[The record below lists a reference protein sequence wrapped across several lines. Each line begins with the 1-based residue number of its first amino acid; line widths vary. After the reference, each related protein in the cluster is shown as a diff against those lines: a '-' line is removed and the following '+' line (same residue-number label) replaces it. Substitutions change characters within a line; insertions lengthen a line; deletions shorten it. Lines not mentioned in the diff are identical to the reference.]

1 MLAVLAQLAACRAE
15 GPGRVFVL
23 GLDGADPQT
32 IDLLMSENKLPL
44 LKSAFSLLVNELAF
58 RKMAQE
64 FLRSPA
70 LIFFSGMILM
80 PAGLAVV
87 LSHNV
92 WVLNWPLIITL
103 LGWIAVIS
111 GALRVFAPDRAIKI
125 GKKAIMRKEYTTA
138 AAAFN
143 PSSMSPFSRI
153 CRASFARRA
162 QRPARQSACSST
174 RTEFWFDV
182 SPLVFSLVEPIRF

>member
-1 MLAVLAQLAACRAE
+1 MQTSIFLARLI
-15 GPGRVFVL
+15 GPVMTLVG
-23 GLDGADPQT
+23 
-32 IDLLMSENKLPL
+32 ISLLM
-44 LKSAFSLLVNELAF
+44 NESTF
-58 RKMAQE
+58 RKMATE

-111 GALRVFAPDRAIKI
+111 GALRVFAPERALKI
-125 GKKAIMRKEYTTA
+125 GKKAMTSKEIITA
-138 AAAFN
+138 AAAV
-143 PSSMSPFSRI
+143 
-153 CRASFARRA
+153 
-162 QRPARQSACSST
+162 
-174 RTEFWFDV
+174 W
-182 SPLVFSLVEPIRF
+182 LVIGAVLCYFGFRSVIS

>member
-1 MLAVLAQLAACRAE
+1 MQTSIFLARLI
-15 GPGRVFVL
+15 GPVMALVGV
-23 GLDGADPQT
+23 
-32 IDLLMSENKLPL
+32 
-44 LKSAFSLLVNELAF
+44 SLLVNELAF

-138 AAAFN
+138 AAAFWLGTALSVMAWGGAALHWRRRR
-143 PSSMSPFSRI
+143 PRRQ
-153 CRASFARRA
+153 CRA
-162 QRPARQSACSST
+162 
-174 RTEFWFDV
+174 RT
-182 SPLVFSLVEPIRF
+182 